1 MTINNKT
8 IRHGKEVFTT
18 SIEPEVLETFRVH
31 CWDNEIKINETIE
44 YLLKE
49 FLQKKVNKCE
59 Q

>member
-1 MTINNKT
+1 MT

-18 SIEPEVLETFRVH
+18 SIEQETLETFRVH
-31 CWDNEIKINETIE
+31 CWDNNKKINETIE

-49 FLQKKVNKCE
+49 FLEKKVNKC